1 MLIGWRIDYTP
12 KAATV
17 KNATEFQQRH
27 GISHSVIV
35 LPSVYKTNNSVLLD
49 ALKSFNG
56 SARGV
61 CVVDPD
67 DVTTATLAQFHAA
80 GVRGVRVSFGSEGTN
95 DEIVE
100 AVKKNAKVAAV
111 NNWNLQLWILIK
123 AFTALHDV
131 IPELGV
137 RVVVDHYG
145 HAMVGSKTGNMSDTI
160 DPYSIKGFPELIDLV
175 QRKLVFV
182 KISAPYQNSKM
193 GPLYEDMRIVTET
206 IMLNGPEMVVYGSD
220 WPHTASKE
228 GNAAAGGR
236 LSPQEF
242 RKIDDAELIAQ
253 IVRWAGSEQ
262 QVQRLFVDNPRRL
275 WQWYRNETTV

>member
-35 LPSVYKTNNSVLLD
+35 LPSVYNTNNSVLLD

-67 DVTTATLAQFHAA
+67 EVTTATLAQFHAA
-80 GVRGVRVSFGSEGTN
+80 GVRGVRVNFGSEGTN

-111 NNWNLQLWILIK
+111 NMQLWIPIK

-160 DPYSIKGFPELIDLV
+160 DPYSIEGFPELIDLV
-175 QRKLVFV
+175 QHKLVFV
-182 KISAPYQNSKM
+182 KISAPYQN
-193 GPLYEDMRIVTET
+193 P
-206 IMLNGPEMVVYGSD
+206 
-220 WPHTASKE
+220 
-228 GNAAAGGR
+228 
-236 LSPQEF
+236 
-242 RKIDDAELIAQ
+242 
-253 IVRWAGSEQ
+253 RWARYMRTCAS
-262 QVQRLFVDNPRRL
+262 LRR
-275 WQWYRNETTV
+275 RSC